1 MSSRF
6 LHVHRPDNPLGFAQ
20 RLDDGNQ
27 FVIGDPHQFVAR
39 KLPLLSGRGMATAF
53 LAADLD
59 HGQRLS
65 YDKAM
70 KLIVQIKLLPDAD
83 QAKAMLAY
91 MKAFNAAATHA
102 ARIGFDAKVYSQP
115 SIHGR
120 CYYNLRE
127 IFGVSSQTAVRA
139 IGKAVECFAH
149 DKTVCPVFKPLGA
162 VTYDLH
168 TFGFKGV
175 DRVSL
180 LTMSG
185 RIIVPYVVGDY
196 FSGRLHYL
204 KGQADLVYRDGM
216 FFLYCTADVPEPPIG
231 MVEEFLGVDLGIA
244 NIATDSTGERFTGED
259 IDSHRKR
266 HNKARQTFQR
276 RGTKSA
282 KRRLKKLSGKQSR
295 YQHHVNHCI
304 AKRLVAKA
312 KTLGIGISV
321 EELTGIRDRV
331 TVRRKQRS
339 RLSNWSFG
347 HLRQC
352 LAYKARLAGVPMVA
366 VDPRNTSRTCFACGH
381 CSKDNRKS
389 QDCFSCLSCGHEAHA
404 DINAA
409 RNIGRLG
416 RLVNPPQKWTA

>member
-1 MSSRF
+1 MR
-6 LHVHRPDNPLGFAQ
+6 
-20 RLDDGNQ
+20 
-27 FVIGDPHQFVAR
+27 
-39 KLPLLSGRGMATAF
+39 
-53 LAADLD
+53 
-59 HGQRLS
+59 
-65 YDKAM
+65 
-70 KLIVQIKLLPDAD
+70 LIVQIKLLPDTE
-83 QAKAMLAY
+83 QAKMLLVY
-91 MKAFNAAATHA
+91 MKAFNSAATHA
-102 ARIGFDAKVYSQP
+102 AGVGFDAKVFSQP
-115 SIHGR
+115 SIHER
-120 CYYNLRE
+120 CYYDLRSK
-127 IFGVSSQTAVRA
+127 FSVSSQTAVRA
-139 IGKAVECFAH
+139 IGKAVECFAS
-149 DKTVCPVFKPLGA
+149 DKTVCPTFKPLGS
-162 VTYDLH
+162 VTYDQR
-168 TFGFKGV
+168 TFSFKGV

-180 LTMSG
+180 LTMAG

-204 KGQADLVYRDGM
+204 KGQADLVYRDGL

-231 MVEEFLGVDLGIA
+231 KVEEFLGIDLGIA
-244 NIATDSTGERFTGED
+244 NVATDSTGERFTGED
-259 IDSHRKR
+259 VERHRKR

-282 KRRLKKLSGKQSR
+282 RRRLKRLSGKQSR

-312 KTLGIGISV
+312 KTLGIGIAV
-321 EELTGIRDRV
+321 EDLNGIRDRI

-339 RLSNWSFG
+339 RLSNWGFA

-352 LAYKARLAGVPMVA
+352 LTYKAKLAGVPMVA

-389 QDCFSCLSCGHEAHA
+389 QDSFSCLACGHEAHA

-416 RLVNPPQKWTA
+416 ASVNRPQKWTA